1 MAQPLRA
8 PVVPLSSGSER
19 SPSHEIA
26 PASAPTVGLR
36 GRVCRPSVVSGGSVR
51 PRLVVRRQSSPLWTS
66 SSGPTPWIRAGGEP
80 LRSVRFGPVVSG
92 GGPPLHQPQGVACDS
107 PGIAPLRSFVEESHR
122 GGLCGQHHGFCAPV
136 SPRGNV
142 FTCHQPGG
150 SAPPPLGRV
159 PPDSPCPPFIMG
171 SRNVVAD
178 SLSLQDQTFGS
189 EWTLAQEVVSDLQ
202 RCWPVTID
210 LLPTAHNYCLPVYFS
225 PLNDPMVAGTDA
237 FLQSLDHLQAYA
249 FSPFSLI
256 CQVLSKL
263 QSSWSTLPD
272 AYSSSLASERVV
284 SGPSASVGGSSYRPT
299 FTSQSA
305 QTTTCPSSAPEPP
318 HATASC
324 VETVE
329 RFARHL
335 GLFHRVARQLSLC
348 RRPSSRK
355 LYQHHWEVY
364 RRWCA
369 GRGYSVSSL
378 SIAKVTD
385 FLLFLRKERH
395 LSVPSI
401 RGFWAALSSVFKFVL
416 PEIRENFILWDLI
429 RSFELERPL
438 SPVVPPSWDLVRV
451 FSFLRGSSFEPLS
464 SCSLHQ
470 LMMKVL
476 FLLSLVTAKR
486 VGKLQALSRC
496 VIFCGPDLSL
506 SYLPEFVAKTEA
518 VHNPLSRSFLVKSLE
533 DFMGAMPEERSLC
546 PVRALHVYLNCT
558 SSLSPRLRFLF
569 VCPSNPLRPLS
580 KNALSFFLRSVI

>member
-1 MAQPLRA
+1 MD
-8 PVVPLSSGSER
+8 
-19 SPSHEIA
+19 
-26 PASAPTVGLR
+26 
-36 GRVCRPSVVSGGSVR
+36 VS
-51 PRLVVRRQSSPLWTS
+51 
-66 SSGPTPWIRAGGEP
+66 
-80 LRSVRFGPVVSG
+80 SG
-92 GGPPLHQPQGVACDS
+92 GGVGSSALLACDDRPLAHSPQLLPASLLFAAQRPHGGGDRRLPPVIGPS
-107 PGIAPLRSFVEESHR
+107 PG
-122 GGLCGQHHGFCAPV
+122 LCLFPVLSDLPGPVQAPV
-136 SPRGNV
+136 QLE
-142 FTCHQPGG
+142 H
-150 SAPPPLGRV
+150 
-159 PPDSPCPPFIMG
+159 
-171 SRNVVAD
+171 
-178 SLSLQDQTFGS
+178 
-189 EWTLAQEVVSDLQ
+189 
-202 RCWPVTID
+202 
-210 LLPTAHNYCLPVYFS
+210 
-225 PLNDPMVAGTDA
+225 
-237 FLQSLDHLQAYA
+237 
-249 FSPFSLI
+249 
-256 CQVLSKL
+256 
-263 QSSWSTLPD
+263 SSD

-496 VIFCGPDLSL
+496 VIFCGPDLSV
-506 SYLPEFVAKTEA
+506 LPSGICRK
-518 VHNPLSRSFLVKSLE
+518 
-533 DFMGAMPEERSLC
+533 D
-546 PVRALHVYLNCT
+546 
-558 SSLSPRLRFLF
+558 
-569 VCPSNPLRPLS
+569 
-580 KNALSFFLRSVI
+580 